1 LARRTVGRLR
11 AQSLRDRMELVLVAV
26 SGPIEAPAAELAGF
40 WGAKIVPAPGAAI
53 PQGNAAGVR
62 AAASEVVVFAED
74 HCFPEPGWAAA
85 LVSAHA
91 AGHAAVGPEVAN
103 ANPGSIISRC
113 DYMIGFGPWMSPCR
127 GGLVPFLPGHNS
139 SYKREA
145 LLAYGDRLPAM
156 LESETVLHYDLTRRG
171 RTLYLEPAA
180 RARHV
185 NFATWGAWLRVQYYC
200 GRVFAGS
207 RARPWGFGRRLFYGA
222 AAPLIPLVRA
232 ARICGE
238 LSKPG
243 RRLRSI
249 PALLPVMMVGLAVS
263 GFGELMGYLAG
274 PGRSADNM
282 AEYEHDRLRFV
293 RPADR
298 RALESTR

>member
-1 LARRTVGRLR
+1 
-11 AQSLRDRMELVLVAV
+11 
-26 SGPIEAPAAELAGF
+26 
-40 WGAKIVPAPGAAI
+40 
-53 PQGNAAGVR
+53 
-62 AAASEVVVFAED
+62 
-74 HCFPEPGWAAA
+74 
-85 LVSAHA
+85 
-91 AGHAAVGPEVAN
+91 
-103 ANPGSIISRC
+103 
-113 DYMIGFGPWMSPCR
+113 
-127 GGLVPFLPGHNS
+127 
-139 SYKREA
+139 
-145 LLAYGDRLPAM
+145 
-156 LESETVLHYDLTRRG
+156 
-171 RTLYLEPAA
+171 
-180 RARHV
+180 V